1 MTTSGETFNNLIDIC
16 IKLEE
21 EGIVKPDELFSK
33 LLQEYFFKKEAEGGK
48 NLEAMIGEIKVAEF
62 TKQMNSLLE
71 LNPDELDVFVN
82 GEGTN
87 DSLSGKIML
96 SPQYLKVF
104 YKNHPPTFGKLPESV
119 QFELFEKIKSKNESI
134 VSSFRKIKEDID
146 SDKRRTIL
154 KLVALAVKNVS
165 RRTGRP
171 FSNVTE
177 PVDQIIRNNYPGSD
191 EIFTATN
198 KQIAILKDESR
209 IKSIIKAFFTIRQ
222 FKEITEITELLKS
235 EIERY
240 IKRGKK
246 ATSL

>member
-1 MTTSGETFNNLIDIC
+1 METFNNLIDIC

-21 EGIVKPDELFSK
+21 EGISKPDELFSK
-33 LLQEYFFKKEAEGGK
+33 ILQEYFFKKEAEGGK
-48 NLEAMIGEIKVAEF
+48 NLEALIAEIEVPGF
-62 TKQMNSLLE
+62 IKQLNSLLE
-71 LNPDELDVFVN
+71 LNPDELETFIS

-96 SPQYLKVF
+96 SSQYLKVF
-104 YKNHPPTFGKLPESV
+104 YKNHPPSFGKLPESI
-119 QFELFEKIKSKNESI
+119 QFELFEKIKTRNESI
-134 VSSFRKIKEDID
+134 ISSFRKIKEDID
-146 SDKRRTIL
+146 ADKKRTVL
-154 KLVALAVKNVS
+154 KVVALAVKNVC

-191 EIFTATN
+191 EVFTATN
-198 KQIAILKDESR
+198 KQVAVLKDDSR

-222 FKEITEITELLKS
+222 FKEITEMTEFLKS
-235 EIERY
+235 EIDRY

-246 ATSL
+246 AASL